1 MRSHAGPYLRTAA
14 AVTMAAMAAMDSRGR
29 GTVGTVTAEGGS
41 VGGRALHGRAG
52 RGGVSVMTDGEWWR
66 KSGPWSERAGASG
79 SPGESASSSASS
91 ASSAEASAAGPAGPA
106 EDSVYGPPAA
116 SGATDGIPNVSLDL
130 PGVAG
135 PGGGS
140 EAIPPPTVQSSSPWT
155 MTMLDFSDAPQP
167 APRPIPD
174 QRAAEEAAQQQAAA
188 PAGAQPSSPKRQRK
202 AKAKAKARAGAK
214 AAPAAGAGSAKG
226 ARKPSPLIL
235 LSCGLLVGGAVSGF
249 FPAMLAGWGLGYLTR
264 QLSDLMRKFVIL
276 GIPLITMSA
285 TTLFA
290 MNHAKQAGG
299 AGGGAVQPGSPLG
312 QFSWSMAP
320 GVLRTA
326 AVATAVVLL
335 LLGLRRRPPQQG

>member
-1 MRSHAGPYLRTAA
+1 
-14 AVTMAAMAAMDSRGR
+14 
-29 GTVGTVTAEGGS
+29 
-41 VGGRALHGRAG
+41 
-52 RGGVSVMTDGEWWR
+52 MTDGEWWR
-66 KSGPWSERAGASG
+66 KSGPWSERAGASDASG
-79 SPGESASSSASS
+79 ASVPASPASS
-91 ASSAEASAAGPAGPA
+91 ASSAEGAAAGGPA
-106 EDSVYGPPAA
+106 EDSVYGPSAA
-116 SGATDGIPNVSLDL
+116 SGAGGAGGGIPNVSLDL

-140 EAIPPPTVQSSSPWT
+140 EVIPPPTVQSSSPWT
-155 MTMLDFSDAPQP
+155 MTMLDFSDTPQP
-167 APRPIPD
+167 APKAVPE
-174 QRAAEEAAQQQAAA
+174 QRTAEEAQQQSADR
-188 PAGAQPSSPKRQRK
+188 AGAKPSNPKRQRK
-202 AKAKAKARAGAK
+202 AEARAKAKTGDK
-214 AAPAAGAGSAKG
+214 AAPAAGAGAGRG

-264 QLSDLMRKFVIL
+264 QLSDVMRKFVIL
-276 GIPLITMSA
+276 GIPLITMTA

-290 MNHAKQAGG
+290 MNHAKQ

-335 LLGLRRRPPQQG
+335 LLSLRRRPPQQG

>member
-1 MRSHAGPYLRTAA
+1 M
-14 AVTMAAMAAMDSRGR
+14 
-29 GTVGTVTAEGGS
+29 
-41 VGGRALHGRAG
+41 
-52 RGGVSVMTDGEWWR
+52 
-66 KSGPWSERAGASG
+66 
-79 SPGESASSSASS
+79 
-91 ASSAEASAAGPAGPA
+91 
-106 EDSVYGPPAA
+106 YGPSAA
-116 SGATDGIPNVSLDL
+116 SGATGGIPNVSLDL

-140 EAIPPPTVQSSSPWT
+140 EVIPPPTVQSSSPWT

-167 APRPIPD
+167 APKPIPE
-174 QRAAEEAAQQQAAA
+174 QRAAEEAARQQPVG
-188 PAGAQPSSPKRQRK
+188 PAGAKPSNPKRQRK
-202 AKAKAKARAGAK
+202 AKAKA
-214 AAPAAGAGSAKG
+214 APAAGAGAGRG

-264 QLSDLMRKFVIL
+264 QLSDFMRKFVIL

-290 MNHAKQAGG
+290 MNHAKQS
-299 AGGGAVQPGSPLG
+299 GGGAVQPGSPLG

-326 AVATAVVLL
+326 AVLTAVVLL

>member
-1 MRSHAGPYLRTAA
+1 M
-14 AVTMAAMAAMDSRGR
+14 
-29 GTVGTVTAEGGS
+29 
-41 VGGRALHGRAG
+41 
-52 RGGVSVMTDGEWWR
+52 
-66 KSGPWSERAGASG
+66 
-79 SPGESASSSASS
+79 
-91 ASSAEASAAGPAGPA
+91 
-106 EDSVYGPPAA
+106 
-116 SGATDGIPNVSLDL
+116 
-130 PGVAG
+130 
-135 PGGGS
+135 
-140 EAIPPPTVQSSSPWT
+140 
-155 MTMLDFSDAPQP
+155 
-167 APRPIPD
+167 
-174 QRAAEEAAQQQAAA
+174 
-188 PAGAQPSSPKRQRK
+188 
-202 AKAKAKARAGAK
+202 
-214 AAPAAGAGSAKG
+214 
-226 ARKPSPLIL
+226 
-235 LSCGLLVGGAVSGF
+235 SGF

>member
-1 MRSHAGPYLRTAA
+1 
-14 AVTMAAMAAMDSRGR
+14 
-29 GTVGTVTAEGGS
+29 
-41 VGGRALHGRAG
+41 
-52 RGGVSVMTDGEWWR
+52 MTDGEWWR
-66 KSGPWSERAGASG
+66 KSGPWSERTGASG
-79 SPGESASSSASS
+79 APDPSPSAP
-91 ASSAEASAAGPAGPA
+91 SSAEGAARGGPA
-106 EDSVYGPPAA
+106 EDSVYGSSAA
-116 SGATDGIPNVSLDL
+116 SGATGGIPNVSLDL
-130 PGVAG
+130 PGVAA
-135 PGGGS
+135 PDGGS
-140 EAIPPPTVQSSSPWT
+140 EAIPAPVVQSSSPWT

-167 APRPIPD
+167 APKPIPE
-174 QRAAEEAAQQQAAA
+174 QRAGEEAAQQQAAEQ
-188 PAGAQPSSPKRQRK
+188 AGAKPSNPKRQRK
-202 AKAKAKARAGAK
+202 AKVRGGAKGAPAGA
-214 AAPAAGAGSAKG
+214 AAAGKGAGKG

-299 AGGGAVQPGSPLG
+299 AGGAGGAVQPGSPLG

>member
-1 MRSHAGPYLRTAA
+1 
-14 AVTMAAMAAMDSRGR
+14 MDSRGR

-79 SPGESASSSASS
+79 SPGESASSSAAS
-91 ASSAEASAAGPAGPA
+91 ASSAEAAAGGPA

-116 SGATDGIPNVSLDL
+116 SGATGGIPNVSLDL

-135 PGGGS
+135 PGDDGS
-140 EAIPPPTVQSSSPWT
+140 EVIPPPTVQSSSPWT

-202 AKAKAKARAGAK
+202 AKAGAK
-214 AAPAAGAGSAKG
+214 AAPAAGTGSAKG